1 MIYTRKP
8 DISGMTPA
16 QAVQELERVIRL
28 MMEQTEIAV
37 AEMQKKIRT
46 LETRVAELEGE

>member
-16 QAVQELERVIRL
+16 QAVQELEKVIRL
-28 MMEQTEIAV
+28 AQEQTEIAFS
-37 AEMQKKIRT
+37 ELQKKIKA
-46 LETRVAELEGE
+46 LEDRVKELEAE

>member
-16 QAVQELERVIRL
+16 QAVQELEKVIRL
-28 MMEQTEIAV
+28 LMEQTEITV
-37 AEMQKKIRT
+37 SEMQKDIKA
-46 LETRVAELEGE
+46 LKNKVAELEGE